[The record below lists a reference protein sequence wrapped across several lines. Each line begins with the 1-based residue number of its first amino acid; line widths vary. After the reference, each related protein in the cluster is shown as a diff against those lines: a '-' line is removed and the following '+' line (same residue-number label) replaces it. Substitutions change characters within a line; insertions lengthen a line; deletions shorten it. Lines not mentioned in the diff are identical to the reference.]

1 MDIEGI
7 DSNMSDKKRQTP
19 RFIFGPAMLVTA
31 AFIGPGTVL
40 TASKAGANYQ
50 FSLVWAVVF
59 SILATVVLQEMA
71 ARLGIISGRGLAQ
84 AIRDSISGPI
94 GRVISLGLVLG
105 AILIGNAAY
114 QTGNLLGAA
123 TGLAELLPSQP
134 ELQDAPGTKN
144 PIAGGLSRESIA
156 AVIFGAIA
164 LVVIWIGRLKWV
176 QAIACVLVGLMSL
189 MFVLSAIASQPN
201 WADVCAGVVPSIPQ
215 GENWGDMSLFVIGLI
230 GTTVVPYN
238 LFLHASSA
246 AETWHDPANREG
258 QRKPILRA
266 SFWDTIVSVLIG
278 GIVTGSIMITMA
290 VAFADSNVELTKT
303 TQIADQLRASM
314 GNWAGILFALGLCAA
329 GLTSAVTAPIAA
341 AYATAGCFNWP
352 GKLSDIRLKI
362 VATLVVVSGVVA
374 AVWTGKSPMQ
384 VIILAQATNGLLL
397 PLVAIFLL
405 YVVNQS
411 KLMGKFRNS
420 LFLNALAVL
429 VILFTIGI
437 AFKNLSGAFGK
448 INQLLGN

>member
-1 MDIEGI
+1 
-7 DSNMSDKKRQTP
+7 MSDKKRQTP

-50 FSLVWAVVF
+50 FSLIWAVVF

-123 TGLAELLPSQP
+123 TGLAELLPSKP
-134 ELQDAPGTKN
+134 DLNGGPNTDR
-144 PIAGGLSRESIA
+144 IAEGLSRESIA
-156 AVIFGAIA
+156 AAIFGAIA

-176 QAIACVLVGLMSL
+176 QALACVLVGLMSL

-201 WADVCAGVVPSIPQ
+201 WADVCGGLVPSIPQ
-215 GENWGDMSLFVIGLI
+215 RENWGDMSLFVIGLI

-246 AETWHDPANREG
+246 AETWHDPANHES

-352 GKLSDIRLKI
+352 GKLSDIRLKL